1 MKQKRDGEKKK
12 KDSDIREIWRM
23 RKIWVVIA
31 GLGDAG
37 DHQPGDQAVSK
48 GWELLLANRQ

>member
-1 MKQKRDGEKKK
+1 MEKKKK

-31 GLGDAG
+31 GLGNEG

-48 GWELLLANRQ
+48 GLELLLANRQ